1 MSRER
6 QELFNQAMDTA
17 EHELPARFYERQSVG
32 VAVGVGS
39 TVLAEVATMV
49 TNVDRPIE
57 YLVGGV
63 ALLGGMLS
71 DRLSTAKLFD
81 QTNALEQQ
89 GIGRPTASKTP
100 CWKKP
105 SKPAGIFGKVSAPHC
120 KTLFFAAAYA
130 LLPVSG
136 IGVGLGTG
144 LLSASNWRKT
154 RRLSRA
160 GDILDLSE

>member
-1 MSRER
+1 MSHER
-6 QELFNQAMDTA
+6 QELFNQAIDTA

-39 TVLAEVATMV
+39 TVLAEITTIV
-49 TNVDRPIE
+49 TNIDRPIE
-57 YLVGGV
+57 YIVGGV

-89 GIGRPTASKTP
+89 GIEPPYREQNPLLEKTVKTGRDFWKSKR
-100 CWKKP
+100 
-105 SKPAGIFGKVSAPHC
+105 AA
-120 KTLFFAAAYA
+120 LQNAFFVAAYA
-130 LLPVSG
+130 LFPASG
-136 IGVGLGTG
+136 VGVGLGTG
-144 LLSASNWRKT
+144 LLSANNWRKS

-160 GDILDLSE
+160 SDILDSNE